1 MPTIHLIIKG
11 KVQGVAYRLNAKREA
26 DNLSVKGWVKNKDS
40 GDVEVL
46 VTGTILK
53 LEEFINWCKYGPKN
67 AIVTEVI
74 KTEREEM
81 HFESF
86 SIKR

>member
-11 KVQGVAYRLNAKREA
+11 KVQGVAYRLNAKRAA
-26 DNLSVKGWVKNKDS
+26 DSLSLKGWVKNKDN
-40 GDVEVL
+40 GDVEAL

-53 LEEFINWCKYGPKN
+53 LEEFIIWCKQGPKN
-67 AIVTEVI
+67 AVVMEVI
-74 KTEREEM
+74 RTEQEEM

-86 SIKR
+86 AIKR